1 MAASLL
7 ARSMVAAFTE
17 LGNDEVYY
25 WTYALVPDWSHFDHP
40 PMLGWIIQLFTCNL
54 KWDSSFA
61 LRLPSLVLGTFNIWL
76 IYRLGYLVK
85 GPKTGWYGALLYT
98 GSLYAAIISGTFI
111 LPDTPLSTFYLAAL
125 LSFFKAFGLVS
136 GGKELSVPVHF
147 LWAGLFTGLAMLS
160 KYTGIFLW
168 IGAILYMILY
178 RRKTLREPWLWT
190 GMAVSLLLF
199 LPVLIW
205 NLSQN
210 MSGFAFHTE
219 RISFFGEG
227 IKPFD
232 FIREVS
238 GSFLY
243 NNPLNVFLV
252 IWSVILY
259 TRQRRQKG
267 TAILPLERGTFRMI
281 MTQSVPLI
289 ALFLFFSLF
298 RETLPH
304 WSAPA
309 YYSLMLLAAAVAD
322 HTDLRWPVG
331 LSPAILAVMVLL
343 SVVQIRTG
351 FIQLR
356 EVAAS
361 GEESPQDPYRELGR
375 YDFTLDMYGWTQL
388 GDHFSQLKANQEAL
402 YMESGGT
409 QGMPPGSSILAT
421 RWFPGAH
428 LDYYVA
434 RPAGTVVKTTGPLN
448 KTHKYEQITRKRGG
462 IAPGEQLYYVE
473 SSRFPE
479 NLSGTVP
486 LDTFFV
492 HRSGKPVIRY
502 VVHRITDMA
511 DFRAE

>member
-1 MAASLL
+1 MAVSLL
-7 ARSMVAAFTE
+7 ARIIVAAITE

-25 WTYALVPDWSHFDHP
+25 WTYALFPDWSHFDHP
-40 PMLGWIIQLFTCNL
+40 PMLGWIIQLFTFNL
-54 KWDSSFA
+54 RWDSSFA
-61 LRLPSLVLGTFNIWL
+61 LRLPSLVLGTLNTWL

-98 GSLYAAIISGTFI
+98 GSLYAAIMAGTFI

-125 LSFFKAFGLVS
+125 CSFFKAFGLGS
-136 GGKELSVPVHF
+136 YGQEKEAPVHF

-168 IGAILYMILY
+168 VGAILYMILY
-178 RRKTLREPWLWT
+178 RRKTLREPRLWA

-205 NLSQN
+205 NLSQD
-210 MSGFAFHTE
+210 MSSFAFHSE

-227 IKPFD
+227 LKPLY
-232 FIREVS
+232 FIREIS

-243 NNPLNVFLV
+243 NNPVNVFLV
-252 IWSVILY
+252 IWSVIFY
-259 TRQRRQKG
+259 IRQRRKIG
-267 TAILPLERGTFRMI
+267 TAMLPVEPDSFRMI
-281 MTQSVPLI
+281 MTQSLPLI
-289 ALFLFFSLF
+289 ALFLLFSLF

-309 YYSLMLLAAAVAD
+309 YFSLMLLAAAVVD
-322 HTDLRWPVG
+322 HTDLRWPAV
-331 LSPAILAVMVLL
+331 LSPAVLAVMVLL
-343 SVVQIRTG
+343 SIVQIRTG
-351 FIQLR
+351 FIPLR
-356 EVAAS
+356 ELTES
-361 GEESPQDPYRELGR
+361 GEVSPEDPFRELGR
-375 YDFTLDMYGWTQL
+375 HDFTLDMYGWKQL
-388 GDHFSQLKANQEAL
+388 GDHFKQLKANQEAL
-402 YMESGGT
+402 YMESGGS
-409 QGMPPGSSILAT
+409 QGMPLGSAVLAT

-434 RPAGTVVKTTGPLN
+434 RPAGTVVKTTGPLH

-462 IAPGEQLYYVE
+462 ITPGEQMYYIE

-492 HRSGKPVIRY
+492 HRSGRPVIRY
-502 VVHRITDMA
+502 VVHRITGIT